1 MTIKKGLA
9 RFTAVATEIPRIHY
23 RKGLETGFS
32 GDYESAIDYFDR
44 VNYITLGSS
53 FWTNQSQYYKA
64 EAYVQLEEYDKSIEE
79 YKKFLEN
86 DKKHAKGWNNLGAS
100 YMEIYKHAEALLCF
114 DKAIEF
120 ESKRKNLDED
130 TLESAW
136 VNRGSIFVDFIA
148 DMDIQKTNPELPPA
162 YVDNYNVYGDNLDD
176 VRLVFLLSLENCVNE
191 ILKINSESYDG
202 LDLKQTLFS
211 EQNKFDES
219 LEICKKI
226 VQLFPDK
233 SESWMSL
240 AIAYDYLDNY
250 EKSLQCYEKGIEIKP
265 KDGLFWYNK
274 AGTLSKINKID
285 DALDSLLVAISIEP
299 EFLSVISIETEFD
312 NIKNTER
319 FQNFLK
325 IPL

>member
-23 RKGLETGFS
+23 RNGLEDGFS
-32 GDYESAIDYFDR
+32 GNYESAIDYFDR

-86 DKKHAKGWNNLGAS
+86 NKKHAKGWNNLGAS

-120 ESKRKNLDED
+120 ESERKNPDDD

-148 DMDIQKTNPELPPA
+148 DMDIKKIHPELPNA
-162 YVDNYNVYGDNLDD
+162 YIDNYDVYGDNLDD

-202 LDLKQTLFS
+202 LDLKQSLFYDQ
-211 EQNKFDES
+211 EKFNEC

-226 VQLFPDK
+226 IQLFPDK

-240 AIAYDYLDNY
+240 GNSYDAIKNY
-250 EKSLQCYEKGIEIKP
+250 EKALQCYEKGIEIKP

-274 AGTLSKINKID
+274 AGTLSNINKID

-299 EFLSVISIETEFD
+299 DLLLAISSDTEFE

-319 FQNFLK
+319 FQKFLN